1 VQACATAGLALW
13 SDGRQVL
20 PALGLA
26 WSSCVGQRLFLAR
39 TGRPDGA
46 GGSLRQLR
54 VVYSPFLPQVAPGC
68 GQLRCPGSQPPPRG
82 HCGTPAGHMFAGLA
96 SSKCLPPS
104 GNLDG
109 VVQRDCHYLV
119 EKAGIR
125 GVRNQDVQGQG
136 AGAGSTPAGA
146 AAIAQDG
153 RVGGTAAM
161 PAGPAVAG
169 APPAHAGTDSR
180 TPAAAEVPHEQQSV
194 AGARSPNPGAASSWQ
209 SLPGVQQ
216 HAAVDVWHCGEAA
229 AVHGND
235 PTGPHARMA
244 FERSHS
250 VAQTN

>member
-1 VQACATAGLALW
+1 MQACATAGLALW

-54 VVYSPFLPQVAPGC
+54 VVYSPFLPQVPPAAASWC
-68 GQLRCPGSQPPPRG
+68 RSGSQLPRG
-82 HCGTPAGHMFAGLA
+82 ALWHNSRSYVLRTAT
-96 SSKCLPPS
+96 SKCLPPS
-104 GNLDG
+104 GNLVG
-109 VVQRDCHYLV
+109 VVQRDCYYVV

-125 GVRNQDVQGQG
+125 GVRNQDVLGQEG
-136 AGAGSTPAGA
+136 GVGSTPAGA

-153 RVGGTAAM
+153 RVGSTAAM

-180 TPAAAEVPHEQQSV
+180 SPAAAEVPHEQQS
-194 AGARSPNPGAASSWQ
+194 GARTRSPNPGAASSWQ

-216 HAAVDVWHCGEAA
+216 HAAADVWHCGEAA
-229 AVHGND
+229 AAHGND

-244 FERSHS
+244 F
-250 VAQTN
+250 